1 MTPWPWRRQ
10 LSRAPRDNPC
20 APRTC
25 LHDCQPLTLRAAL
38 HRLGVQKCG
47 DGAVGIILHGLVSKP
62 EHNGKPARVQ
72 GWDAGRQRF
81 EVRLSDGKMLLVKPD
96 NVRSD
101 NAELAVNA
109 TARLAGLKDPEFK
122 GKAVVLQ
129 GFDAAS
135 NRWAVLLQDGTGRRL
150 ITPPQFL
157 VPVQGLGSQPSTS
170 MSTGAHVSAL
180 QEVAQLADTAR
191 KQGQYERAIQLYT
204 QGLAISRQIG
214 HRQGEGACL
223 GGLGDTFLQVGQF

>member
-1 MTPWPWRRQ
+1 M
-10 LSRAPRDNPC
+10 
-20 APRTC
+20 
-25 LHDCQPLTLRAAL
+25 
-38 HRLGVQKCG
+38 QKCG

-62 EHNGKPARVQ
+62 EHNGKPARVL

-129 GFDAAS
+129 SFDAAAKALAQQS
-135 NRWAVLLQDGTGRRL
+135 RATVPTGRR
-150 ITPPQFL
+150 
-157 VPVQGLGSQPSTS
+157 
-170 MSTGAHVSAL
+170 
-180 QEVAQLADTAR
+180 
-191 KQGQYERAIQLYT
+191 
-204 QGLAISRQIG
+204 
-214 HRQGEGACL
+214 
-223 GGLGDTFLQVGQF
+223 